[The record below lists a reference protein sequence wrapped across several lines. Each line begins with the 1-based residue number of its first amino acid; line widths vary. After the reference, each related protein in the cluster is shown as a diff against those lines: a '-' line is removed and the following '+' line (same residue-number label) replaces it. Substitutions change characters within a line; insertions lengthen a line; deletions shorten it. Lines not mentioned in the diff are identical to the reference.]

1 MGKTKKEHF
10 IPRAAFLRKFSDT
23 RFQDDRKNK
32 LLAYSKAEN
41 RVIQTN
47 VYDSA
52 AVNSFYENAIFE
64 DNQIENTF
72 SELEQDLSVF
82 FELLEEICTNPA
94 NKDALILHSF
104 DERDNLKFFVVW
116 QFFRTEKRK
125 KETQEKSD
133 SLNAGTLD
141 FLWRLVGID
150 SDNTS
155 VLEKWKDTL
164 VSHYFVFERNLTEIP
179 FVLPDDPVFVFRSE
193 LDPPKAVNFRFPLTP
208 LVQVLLI
215 DPSSSEHEKMKHYRN
230 RIRYCDNES
239 YINQWNNMSIS
250 ESYRHVYI
258 TPGKENKVLNEIRKR
273 TKNEKD

>member
-10 IPRAAFLRKFSDT
+10 IPRAAFLRRFSDT
-23 RFQDDRKNK
+23 RLQDDRKNK
-32 LLAYSKAEN
+32 LLAYSKAED
-41 RVIQTN
+41 RVIRTN

-52 AVNSFYENAIFE
+52 AVNSIYENTLFE

-72 SELEQDLSVF
+72 SELEQDLSIF
-82 FELLEEICTNPA
+82 FDLLEKICTDPA
-94 NKDALILHSF
+94 NKDALILRSF

-155 VLEKWKDTL
+155 VLVKWKDTL
-164 VSHYFVFERNLTEIP
+164 ASHYFVFERNLTEIP
-179 FVLPDDPVFVFRSE
+179 FILPDDPVFAFHSE

-215 DPSSSEHEKMKHYRN
+215 DPASSEHEQLKLYRN
-230 RIRYCDNES
+230 KIRYCDDES

-258 TPGKENKVLNEIRKR
+258 TPGKEKKVLHEIRKLA
-273 TKNEKD
+273 KD